1 MDKEAQTLVLEMMD
15 LLGAGYR
22 PEYSTLEKEVCLYE
36 VVEKLIA
43 HDSDKLIRGM
53 LRALGSWPHL
63 SGDLKVS
70 LQRFQ

>member
-1 MDKEAQTLVLEMMD
+1 MDKEAQALVLEMMD

-22 PEYSTLEKEVCLYE
+22 PEYSTLEKEICLYE

-43 HDSDKLIRGM
+43 HDSDKLVRGM

-63 SGDLKVS
+63 SGDLKIN
-70 LQRFQ
+70 LQRFL